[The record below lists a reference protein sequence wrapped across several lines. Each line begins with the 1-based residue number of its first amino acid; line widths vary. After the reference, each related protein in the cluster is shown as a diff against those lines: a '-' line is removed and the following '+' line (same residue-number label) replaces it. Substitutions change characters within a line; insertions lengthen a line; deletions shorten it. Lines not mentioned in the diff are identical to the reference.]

1 MFNNVG
7 KQKQVLLDELRI
19 LDANAKERS
28 LSDAEKVR
36 KDVIYGDLERITLM
50 EEARDRSRGLFY

>member
-50 EEARDRSRGLFY
+50 EEVS